1 MEHHDATAPRK
12 NLDHGT
18 ALDRELEGLFEVSQA
33 LLTPGSIEESLER
46 VASCLERSFQLA
58 HPLVAL
64 IKPDGTFRFLDS
76 DLQDGVPR
84 IGVREVSSPVVARIA
99 ADGKSVPF
107 DDGLEHRLCHECDPA
122 HSDPLCHY
130 VGVPIRRR
138 DELVGAIVAERMA
151 PSQTPEA
158 IQRDLR
164 ILDGVAKLV
173 GQTFHLQDI
182 VARDR
187 ERLMEEGRRAQ
198 KSMASGVP
206 TPSTSGGITGIV
218 GESPA
223 IQAVLRKIRIVAKSH
238 LPVLLRGESG
248 TGKELFAQAIHDL
261 SPRRHGPMIKLNCAA
276 LPETMLETELFGHEK
291 GAFTGAIAQRKG
303 RFELADTGTLF
314 LDEIGE
320 ISASFQAKLL
330 RVLQEGEFERVGGNE
345 TLRVDVRLVAAT
357 NRDLEEAVRK
367 SEFRADLYF
376 RLCVVPIMLAP
387 LRDRPDDIPL
397 LATEFLR
404 RYNEAAGTTLNFSSD
419 ALALMHDCAYPGNIR
434 ELESCVRRTAA
445 FSDGQTIH
453 AGDFAC
459 RNDSCL
465 SSLLSPRHKTAVA
478 GIGFKPLPIIRTGP
492 VEPDPDASEFV
503 DDSTFD
509 LHIDEVQATHEDSPE
524 RHRLV
529 DAMERAG
536 WVQAKAARILGLTPR
551 QICYALRKHGIEVKK
566 F

>member
-1 MEHHDATAPRK
+1 METAPG
-12 NLDHGT
+12 LGS
-18 ALDRELEGLFEVSQA
+18 ELEGLVQVSQA
-33 LLTPGSIEESLER
+33 LLTPGSVDENLIR
-46 VASCLERSFQLA
+46 VANSLHTVLGLS
-58 HPLVAL
+58 HPMVAL
-64 IKPDGTFRFLDS
+64 RNTDNTIRFIESEGISIGELDS
-76 DLQDGVPR
+76 IRNLTGP
-84 IGVREVSSPVVARIA
+84 IVANILA
-99 ADGKSVPF
+99 SGKSVPIS
-107 DDGLEHRLCHECDPA
+107 DGNENRLCEQCDPS
-122 HSDPLCHY
+122 HSDPLCRY
-130 VGVPIRRR
+130 LGVPILRK
-138 DELVGAIVAERMA
+138 DEPVGAIVAERLGTDH
-151 PSQTPEA
+151 SQLSVV
-158 IQRDLR
+158 RDLR
-164 ILDGVAKLV
+164 MLESIAKLV
-173 GQTFHLQDI
+173 GQSLHLQEI
-182 VARDR
+182 VVRDR
-187 ERLMEEGRRAQ
+187 DRLMEEGRRAQ
-198 KSMASGVP
+198 KGIGSPVEAS
-206 TPSTSGGITGIV
+206 SKGITGIV

-223 IQAVLRKIRIVAKSH
+223 IQAVLRKIHIVAKSH

-261 SPRRHGPMIKLNCAA
+261 SPRSHGPMIKLNCAA
-276 LPETMLETELFGHEK
+276 LPETMLETELFGHER
-291 GAFTGAIAQRKG
+291 GAFTGAVAQRKG
-303 RFELADTGTLF
+303 RFELADGGTLF

-367 SEFRADLYF
+367 GEFRSDLYF

-404 RYNEAAGTTLNFSSD
+404 RYNEASGTVLAFGPD
-419 ALALMHDCAYPGNIR
+419 ALNLMRACAYPGNIR

-453 AGDFAC
+453 ANDFAC

-465 SSLLSPRHKTAVA
+465 SSLLSPRYKPPVNGPAFH
-478 GIGFKPLPIIRTGP
+478 PLPIVRTTE
-492 VEPDPDASEFV
+492 VAREHMSSEDDPDSSFFGQIDPSEI
-503 DDSTFD
+503 S
-509 LHIDEVQATHEDSPE
+509 HEDSPE

-529 DAMERAG
+529 DAMERSG
-536 WVQAKAARILGLTPR
+536 WVQAKAARLLGLTPR

>member
-1 MEHHDATAPRK
+1 MEH
-12 NLDHGT
+12 LDSTTSRELPDHRT
-18 ALDRELEGLFEVSQA
+18 ALDRELDGLFEVSQA

-64 IKPDGTFRFLDS
+64 IKPDGTFRFVDS

-84 IGVREVSSPVVARIA
+84 VGVREVSGPVVARIA
-99 ADGKSVPF
+99 AEGKSVPF
-107 DDGLEHRLCHECDPA
+107 DGGVEHRLCHECDPA
-122 HSDPLCHY
+122 HSDPLCHFI
-130 VGVPIRRR
+130 GVPIRRR

-151 PSQTPEA
+151 PSQTPES

-173 GQTFHLQDI
+173 GQTFHLQDM

-187 ERLMEEGRRAQ
+187 ERLMEEGRRTEKHLA
-198 KSMASGVP
+198 ARVP
-206 TPSTSGGITGIV
+206 GTSTGITGIV

-303 RFELADTGTLF
+303 RFELADGGTLF

-330 RVLQEGEFERVGGNE
+330 RVLQEGEFERVGGSE

-404 RYNEAAGTTLNFSSD
+404 RYNEAAGTSLNFSPD
-419 ALALMHDCAYPGNIR
+419 ALQLMHDCAYPGNIR

-453 AGDFAC
+453 ASDFAC

-465 SSLLSPRHKTAVA
+465 SSLLSPRHKAAVS
-478 GIGFKPLPIIRTGP
+478 GIGFKPLPIIRKEAQ
-492 VEPDPDASEFV
+492 EPESDASEFV
-503 DDSTFD
+503 PDSTFD
-509 LHIDEVQATHEDSPE
+509 VPIDEVQASPEDSPE
-524 RHRLV
+524 RHRLI